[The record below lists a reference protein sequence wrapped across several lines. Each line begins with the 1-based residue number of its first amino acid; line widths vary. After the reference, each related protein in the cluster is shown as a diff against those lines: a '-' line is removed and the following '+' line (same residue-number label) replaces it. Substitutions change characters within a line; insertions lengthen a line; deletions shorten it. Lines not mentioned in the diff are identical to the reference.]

1 MSPAH
6 DRRLSRPAQLK
17 LSGSRY
23 LLYLVLLF
31 LLALLPRLYSA
42 LQLGWNWDYP
52 GSFTLVN
59 FDEGGSC
66 RAALDGF
73 GYSTF
78 IGRQT
83 IALADLLGVGPPAGI
98 AGDARAVKAYCH
110 SSDHI
115 LVARGH
121 SAVAGALTAVAIA
134 VIGLLLVPA
143 QPAVGWTAGALIAL
157 SGFHISESHSGT
169 VDAPSVFFIYSFLAL
184 MVYCVSRERRGLL
197 LASPLLLVPAVWA
210 KYWVFALFAYVALT
224 PLRAW
229 RYISH
234 GMSPAR
240 IALVVVATAVL
251 LGLLTNADFQQAGY
265 YPLLAL
271 WYLVIPWRAIRRPM
285 VMCWLL
291 LPPLLWLLCRIE
303 PVAQYTTGGMTSAF
317 GTGYAAIGWH
327 KWLRNLLNLPLVLM
341 VGLGLPACIFIPAGL
356 RALARERRSIR
367 AWLCLA
373 PVPAFALF
381 MVFLSPVTYYRHY
394 LPLLPA
400 AALLA
405 ALGLF
410 ATRRV
415 WRPWFMVFFFLWPAL
430 LAVDLVGDYHRDPR
444 IALRQWFSEHPGA
457 PVFYSYYVN
466 PPPAAVGRL
475 FQPEYAAG
483 DAALLRQ
490 ARYLLLSE
498 NWYDTAFAN
507 ELNGPLVNDLSRLV
521 KTRPQYA
528 RFYRD
533 ALAGRHPHLVEETSI
548 TVHNFMPELLLHRWL
563 YGTFQLFVGDLRIFR
578 VLDSAKSGAEKP
590 GFRHEQ

>member
-1 MSPAH
+1 MSPTH

-98 AGDARAVKAYCH
+98 AGDDRAVKAYCH
-110 SSDHI
+110 SSAHI

-184 MVYCVSRERRGLL
+184 MVYCVSRQRRALL

-229 RYISH
+229 RYVSH

-240 IALVVVATAVL
+240 IALVVLATAVL
-251 LGLLTNADFQQAGY
+251 LGLLTNVDFQQAGY

-285 VMCWLL
+285 VLCWLL

-466 PPPAAVGRL
+466 PPPAAIGGL
-475 FQPEYAAG
+475 FRPEYAAG
-483 DAALLRQ
+483 DAAPLRQ
-490 ARYLLLSE
+490 ARYLVLSE

-533 ALAGRHPHLVEETSI
+533 ALGGRHPHLVEETSI
-548 TVHNFMPELLLHRWL
+548 PVHNFMPELLLHRWL

-578 VLDSAKSGAEKP
+578 VLDSAESGAEKP
-590 GFRHEQ
+590 GFRQE